1 MDKRDFGYNW
11 THPTQPPRVPYI
23 YKTREQL
30 GARVGG
36 QMSAAITSMRMQ
48 PTDGFVAL
56 AIPFFAVEWLPEQT
70 GLCDPAAGEVSWYK
84 NVMLNRTYGESTK
97 ASFFCVRLSPN
108 GRDCR
113 QLCDPTDIGSDAQL
127 QGQRGR
133 NTGVIR
139 AAIEGWWNDLKRGHF
154 IDVQTRVLTMQLQC
168 KSNNIGI
175 RNRLTIMFEFT
186 SPAGVLPSYD
196 METMVTDS
204 ERMRNMWLFMNA
216 GGVMCLFFVLL
227 EGVEVVGGGPTAYF
241 GDMW

>member
-1 MDKRDFGYNW
+1 M
-11 THPTQPPRVPYI
+11 
-23 YKTREQL
+23 
-30 GARVGG
+30 
-36 QMSAAITSMRMQ
+36 
-48 PTDGFVAL
+48 
-56 AIPFFAVEWLPEQT
+56 EWLPEQT

-113 QLCDPTDIGSDAQL
+113 QLCDPTDIGYTAQL

-196 METMVTDS
+196 METMVLTLTLTLA
-204 ERMRNMWLFMNA
+204 RALALTLALTLALILALTLTPTPTPTLTLTLTLTLTRWLTTSGCA
-216 GGVMCLFFVLL
+216 
-227 EGVEVVGGGPTAYF
+227 T
-241 GDMW
+241 